1 MKNRISIKKNWKAR
15 LVSGLLSLAMVA
27 SLLPAGLFTLPAQA
41 AGIEG
46 GTMGAIVGNNQTASV
61 TFTFPGAGNSNLN
74 SYSVVFLPD
83 ASNDSG
89 FVPSNNVAVI
99 LGGLNSPSQLRG
111 ELIGVADA
119 YVQEKHDATKFTNN
133 AVSFSFSVGNFEAAR
148 NALVGYYKADG
159 SQITATDTTIPMIA
173 MIYTGNGLRAYATA
187 DWSTVA
193 NAELVPTTTPLK
205 AVLVDGECTIDDII
219 RNVGQGDSEISN
231 ISVTR
236 DDSPINAWF
245 DTYDYTLNNI
255 VAGGS
260 DTGTLTLALNGGV
273 ADTFT
278 SCNLTITITYN
289 GGSKSPLQI
298 PVLVEPPHG
307 DGPLRLVR

>member
-41 AGIEG
+41 AEITG
-46 GTMGAIVGNNQTASV
+46 GTLGALMKDNPTTTI
-61 TFTFPGAGNSNLN
+61 TFTNTGGSAGVSIGNYCVVLMPDLSNQ
-74 SYSVVFLPD
+74 
-83 ASNDSG
+83 AEG
-89 FVPSNNVAVI
+89 VPSNNIASLLANMNNPTALRNRLTSYGIPWETVGTTLDSGTQAMTYGA
-99 LGGLNSPSQLRG
+99 GGSITFNNMRISKTF
-111 ELIGVADA
+111 DA
-119 YVQEKHDATKFTNN
+119 AKA
-133 AVSFSFSVGNFEAAR
+133 
-148 NALVGYYKADG
+148 ALVGMYKADG
-159 SQITATDTTIPMIA
+159 TQFTASDTVIPMIA
-173 MIYTGNGLRAYATA
+173 LIYTGPGVRAYATA

-245 DTYDYTLNNI
+245 DTYDYTLNDI

-278 SCNLTITITYN
+278 SCNLTITIT
-289 GGSKSPLQI
+289 
-298 PVLVEPPHG
+298 
-307 DGPLRLVR
+307 